1 MHYIDDPFI
10 AYITRCQ
17 IESFQAGHFF
27 NHGCLFLVKENLN
40 YHDVGTLKHNNINSR
55 ENLDPLQMY
64 MHLGDIKF
72 VELCLQCPLVDFTNA
87 LVDSLV
93 DPMLA
98 LILTLNHT
106 QVRKFVFISLIIKS
120 S

>member
-40 YHDVGTLKHNNINSR
+40 DHEVDTLKVFKHNNINSR
-55 ENLDPLQMY
+55 ENLYPL
-64 MHLGDIKF
+64 
-72 VELCLQCPLVDFTNA
+72 TNPIFEHPISVIGRY
-87 LVDSLV
+87 LSDNISMSFIVL
-93 DPMLA
+93 PR
-98 LILTLNHT
+98 ILN
-106 QVRKFVFISLIIKS
+106 K
-120 S
+120 

>member
-1 MHYIDDPFI
+1 MHYIDYPFI

-55 ENLDPLQMY
+55 ENLDPL
-64 MHLGDIKF
+64 
-72 VELCLQCPLVDFTNA
+72 TNPIFEHPISVIGRY
-87 LVDSLV
+87 LSDNISMSFIVL
-93 DPMLA
+93 PR
-98 LILTLNHT
+98 ILN
-106 QVRKFVFISLIIKS
+106 K
-120 S
+120 